1 MADRPERFQIQL
13 GEYYADLL
21 KLDAWINGRT
31 KSLQAGS
38 LLGAKMQEREAKI
51 FERIRYLAEKRGI
64 TFEDLRDQILNGDE
78 KDGDRSS

>member
-1 MADRPERFQIQL
+1 MVERPERIQVQL

-38 LLGAKMQEREAKI
+38 LLGGKMQERESKI
-51 FERIRYLAEKRGI
+51 FERLAYLAEKRGI
-64 TFEDLRDQILNGDE
+64 GVKELREQILNGED
-78 KDGDRSS
+78 KDSDRP